1 VNVTLNQIP
10 KKIKKRINN
19 NVKMCVNS
27 YRKLNVKLI
36 IKLKDYKTL
45 LYVKLIIK
53 LKDYKT
59 L

>member
-1 VNVTLNQIP
+1 
-10 KKIKKRINN
+10 
-19 NVKMCVNS
+19 MCVNS